1 MTKRID
7 PLKMNYKKKIE
18 LGLVVALFL
27 LTSLFTASKRFEQHA
42 VERVPEFEPLDV
54 VEVPTT
60 KQENRQRRPERP
72 TLPVET
78 EDEDV
83 PADATIDFTDI
94 NLDMAHVTPP
104 PPPEEEEEHIEF
116 VVYDK
121 APEIVGGYAELA
133 KHLVYPE
140 IARKAGVEGKVIV
153 NVKLSKEGKV
163 LGTEVIKS
171 LGKNGCDE
179 AAIDAIKAVTWKP
192 AYQRDRPVNVIVA
205 VTVIFRLK

>member
-1 MTKRID
+1 
-7 PLKMNYKKKIE
+7 
-18 LGLVVALFL
+18 V
-27 LTSLFTASKRFEQHA
+27 EQ
-42 VERVPEFEPLDV
+42 PPDIKPLDV
-54 VEVPTT
+54 IEVPLT

-83 PADATIDFTDI
+83 PADATIDFTEI

-104 PPPEEEEEHIEF
+104 PPPEEEEEQVEF

-171 LGKNGCDE
+171 LGNNGCDE